1 MIELLYKPIYVCEN
15 DVIQVLQGVS
25 LTYDT
30 CQEYWDASADSMRET
45 SFRVAFGYIG
55 TIAAAMIGNMLLFHG
70 FNIASER
77 MNKRVRDAAFA
88 SLVRQ
93 EVTFFDLHP
102 VADLAS
108 RLEDDAALLK
118 AFSGEP
124 IRTIVMNTASV
135 VVGLI
140 VSLIYMWPFAL
151 IAL

>member
-1 MIELLYKPIYVCEN
+1 
-15 DVIQVLQGVS
+15 
-25 LTYDT
+25 
-30 CQEYWDASADSMRET
+30 
-45 SFRVAFGYIG
+45 
-55 TIAAAMIGNMLLFHG
+55 MLLFHG

-88 SLVRQ
+88 ALVRQ
-93 EVTFFDLHP
+93 EVTYFDLHP

-140 VSLIYMWPFAL
+140 VSLIFMWPFAL
-151 IAL
+151 VAL

>member
-15 DVIQVLQGVS
+15 DVIQLPPGVS
-25 LTYDT
+25 LPFET
-30 CQEYWDASADSMRET
+30 CQEYWNASADSMREM
-45 SFRVAFGYIG
+45 SFKVAYGYIG
-55 TIAAAMIGNMLLFHG
+55 TIAAAMIGNMLLFYG

-93 EVTFFDLHP
+93 EVTYFDLLP
-102 VADLAS
+102 VADLTS

-124 IRTIVMNTASV
+124 IRTMIMNTACV
-135 VVGLI
+135 FVGLI
-140 VSLIYMWPFAL
+140 VSLVFMWPFAL
-151 IAL
+151 VTL